1 LGVDEIWSFLAV
13 AVPLVLTPGASTAVV
28 LRNSI
33 AGGTRAGVQ
42 TAIGVNG
49 GSVLYGFVSA
59 FGLAFA
65 IARWPSAWDVLRWA
79 GTIYLAWLGV
89 RALHAAIWPR
99 GPVQTYGALHA
110 PQPAA
115 RTVYEGF
122 LTNALNPAIATFYLV
137 IVPRFV
143 PRGAPLVRSVLL
155 LTAVHV
161 TIAFSCHVLWAI
173 AGGTMARA
181 LMRGRGRRLLE
192 LCTGAA
198 LLGLALRMA
207 ARS

>member
-33 AGGTRAGVQ
+33 AGGARAGIQ
-42 TAIGVNG
+42 TAVGVNS

-59 FGLAFA
+59 FGLALA
-65 IARWPSAWDVLRWA
+65 IERWPSAWDVLRWA
-79 GTIYLAWLGV
+79 GTLYLAWLGA

-99 GPVQTYGALHA
+99 EPVQTYGVLHA
-110 PQPAA
+110 AQPVA
-115 RTVYEGF
+115 RNVYEGV

-143 PRGAPLVRSVLL
+143 PRGAPLISSVLI
-155 LTAVHV
+155 LTAIHV
-161 TIAFSCHVLWAI
+161 TIAFTCHLVWAL